1 MACDLG
7 AGRAQPCK
15 DAIGG
20 IQEILLCVHDDVT
33 YGAVAAGAISDITST
48 TLFFRYAINRNSG
61 VLAQN
66 VESSIENG
74 TIYFNQEL
82 TVTMAKLVAADSAE
96 LHEVLKNRL
105 SVIARDNNDNF
116 HVLGLAG
123 GVEVSAGN
131 FGTGQAK
138 GDLNGYSITFNG
150 EEKAPAPFTIDLS
163 DATAVSGLTGTVT
176 ISPAY

>member
-1 MACDLG
+1 MACDLS

-20 IQEILLCVHDDVT
+20 IQEVLLCVHSDVV
-33 YGAVAAGAISDITST
+33 YGAVASGAISDITST
-48 TLFFRYAINRNSG
+48 TTFYRYAINRNSG

-82 TVTMAKLVAADSAE
+82 TLTMAKLTAAENAE
-96 LHEVLKNRL
+96 LHNVLKNRL
-105 SVIARDNNDNF
+105 SVIARDNNNNW
-116 HVLGLAG
+116 HILGLDC

-138 GDLNGYSITFNG
+138 GDLNGYTITFNG
-150 EEKAPAPFTIDLS
+150 EEKSPAPFGVDLS
-163 DATAVSGLTGTVT
+163 DSTTVSGLSGTVT
-176 ISPAY
+176 IDPAY